1 MCKIEID
8 VHDIYSPNLKDSE
21 IIVRVHLSKLL
32 WLFDSK
38 LINDIFKFFRNTK
51 SYDIKDVESLNVQ
64 LMD

>member
-1 MCKIEID
+1 LCKIEID